1 MLFINIE
8 LIEKL
13 RIFFEL
19 KLLNIKDLV
28 KKFIML
34 IIILISIIVM
44 FQILIVNVY
53 ALDMDT

>member
-28 KKFIML
+28 KKFIIL